1 MRAPADELARRLL
14 ARRAGDLDATATA
27 LGEALAAVDHAH
39 PEWPILPS
47 DFVDALADRLPPGP
61 PDRALAQLRALD
73 LYQALAAA
81 KGHAPALAALEREAM
96 PKVRAALGR
105 LGASASDIDDAAQ
118 RLRAHALVPEGLR
131 PARISGYAGLG
142 PLSAWLSVVAAR
154 LFLHESRRRTPFP
167 GPPGDDALEVL
178 FDSPEM
184 EAYRREGRPAVKAA
198 FQRAVASLQKR
209 HRTLLRMSVVDGL
222 NGEEI
227 GAVYGVNRS
236 SVARWLQQC
245 REELGEAMRRELGE
259 AGLDSLIG
267 DLVSQLD
274 LSLDRV
280 LKSDGSFRQG

>member
-1 MRAPADELARRLL
+1 DR
-14 ARRAGDLDATATA
+14 
-27 LGEALAAVDHAH
+27 AH
-39 PEWPILPS
+39 PDWPVLPS
-47 DFVDALADRLPPGP
+47 DFVDALAERLPPGP
-61 PDRALAQLRALD
+61 PDRALALIRTLD
-73 LYQALAAA
+73 LYRALAAA
-81 KGHAPALAALEREAM
+81 RGHAPALEALEREAM

-105 LGASASDIDDAAQ
+105 LGASASDIDDAVQ

-131 PARISGYAGLG
+131 PARIARYAGLG
-142 PLSAWLSVVAAR
+142 SLSAWLSVVAAR
-154 LFLHESRRRTPFP
+154 LFLHESRQRTPGAP
-167 GPPGDDALEVL
+167 QDDDLEALIE
-178 FDSPEM
+178 SPEL

-198 FQRAVASLQKR
+198 FQRAVASLQRR
-209 HRTLLRMSVVDGL
+209 HRTLLRMSVLDGL

-245 REELGEAMRRELGE
+245 RAELGEAMRRELGE

-280 LKSDGSFRQG
+280 LRSDASLDRSTPSPARP